1 MKKFLFI
8 FILSFVV
15 ASLNAYTQETIT
27 ISWQAPNFEGIPIG
41 CSIVRFQSLDFED
54 VAITYF
60 DKNGFYE
67 QENLEKGKFLALHVM
82 RLKEYPHTNAVPE
95 RDRRL
100 KFWSWNIIANRD
112 LTINP
117 HCQKLE
123 LYRTAVFMSLEAYPG
138 LFIYFWPMSLTK
150 FLSYSKDIYRNKKET
165 EKHFDFSIKPSHLKA
180 KIFADSKELKRI

>member
-8 FILSFVV
+8 FILSFLV
-15 ASLNAYTQETIT
+15 AFLNAYTQESIT
-27 ISWQAPNFEGIPIG
+27 IFRQVPNYEGIIIG
-41 CSIVRFQSLDFED
+41 SSIVRFLSLDFED

-60 DKNGFYE
+60 GKNGFYK
-67 QENLEKGKFLALHVM
+67 QENLGKDKMAMYVM
-82 RLKEYPHTNAVPE
+82 RLKEYPHINTVPE
-95 RDRRL
+95 RNMRN
-100 KFWSWNIIANRD
+100 KFWALNIIADRG

-123 LYRTAVFMSLEAYPG
+123 LYGTAVFMSLGAYPG
-138 LFIYFWPMSLTK
+138 LFIYFRPMSLTK
-150 FLSYSKDIYRNKKET
+150 SLSYSKDIYRNKKGT